1 MTTLI
6 TIENISLEN
15 APSVFKQ
22 DGLKPFI
29 EHIRGQVT
37 GEVPDLSTKKG
48 RDRIASLAA
57 QVSRSKT
64 AVEKPGRD
72 YLKHLKE
79 LPKTIEAELREFVR
93 ECDALRD
100 EVRKPLTEWENAEK
114 ARVDGHRAKIDD
126 ITSMPEYANSPVWQS
141 KLDTLNGLE
150 LGDWCEEY
158 LAQYTE
164 AKKAAIATAKDRLT
178 NALEAEKQQA
188 ELEELRRLQAE
199 REQAEREARLIAEAE
214 QRAKAQAEAAAKAE
228 RDAAERAERERTLE
242 AERREMQL
250 KLQAE
255 QAERQ
260 RAEAEQRAVQAA
272 ENERKRIE
280 AEQARLAAEEAARAA
295 NVAHRKAVNNA
306 TAKALQ
312 AQGLT
317 EAQAKSVVI
326 AVAKGLVAG
335 MAMEY

>member
-1 MTTLI
+1 MLVP
-6 TIENISLEN
+6 IESISLEN
-15 APSVFKQ
+15 APSVFKK

-29 EHIRGQVT
+29 GHIREQVT

-100 EVRKPLTEWENAEK
+100 EVRNPLTEWENAEK
-114 ARVDGHRAKIDD
+114 ARVAEHNARIDGIAA
-126 ITSMPEYANSPVWQS
+126 MPFEYHSSDWQA
-141 KLDTLNGLE
+141 KLDSIEAIE
-150 LGDWCEEY
+150 LGDWCEEF
-158 LAQYTE
+158 LGQYTE
-164 AKKAAIATAKDRLT
+164 AKQSAIATAKDGLAK
-178 NALEAEKQQA
+178 ALAAEKQQA
-188 ELEELRRLQAE
+188 ELEELRRQQAE
-199 REQAEREARLIAEAE
+199 REQQEREARLIAEAE

-228 RDAAERAERERTLE
+228 REAAEQAERERILE

-272 ENERKRIE
+272 ENERKRLE
-280 AEQARLAAEEAARAA
+280 AEQARIAAEEKARAED
-295 NVAHRKAVNNA
+295 VAHRKAVNNA
-306 TAKALQ
+306 AAKDFF
-312 AQGLT
+312 AQGLS
-317 EAQAKSVVI
+317 EDQARAVVI
-326 AVAKGLVAG
+326 AIVKGLITGVTIN
-335 MAMEY
+335 Y